1 MGDVIPNTTY
11 PSVPGSEI
19 VYFRVK
25 DPAGKNNNLTLVN
38 YQSFGSNGKRID
50 PTKVK
55 RAVIIVHGLNRDAG
69 TYMSNVSCSL
79 VLVLGNRVL
88 STMYVSSGPSE
99 FGFVVPNVV
108 DLRVDVVVACGPLV
122 IVLSEGV
129 FSGSLTAMESV

>member
-1 MGDVIPNTTY
+1 MLASFWKTLVFLAALPLQNVSAQQYMGDVIPNTTY
-11 PSVPGSEI
+11 PGVPGSEI

-25 DPAGKNNNLTLVN
+25 DPAGVNNNLTLVN

-79 VLVLGNRVL
+79 VLVLGK
-88 STMYVSSGPSE
+88 Y
-99 FGFVVPNVV
+99 
-108 DLRVDVVVACGPLV
+108 
-122 IVLSEGV
+122 
-129 FSGSLTAMESV
+129 